1 MNLRL
6 LPLLAVGLL
15 AACTDPVKDID
26 RTQGNL
32 IRKAD
37 LEGEWYMLET
47 IAGVPPTS
55 WFTFIGETS
64 KMERVK
70 FVVQESLLVAYRSYP
85 LVPGADSPSAGEAF
99 DGTDN
104 PVAAWPIVAHVDVR
118 RDYNASTGEQSN
130 VIIEDTGDRLWHER
144 DYPRRLDPEPRRQ
157 LRLHRPDP
165 EETSLG
171 YFDGGAGGEDA
182 FYREEKDGALS
193 YFDVLGSSS
202 CSRTS
207 GAATTRSDGWSPE
220 DCSSAEITVR
230 SSFARVPATTYEPFH
245 YDDRLMSRYG
255 YFRSE
260 RYTFDEQRGVRESN
274 RQYLIQRHDI
284 WKQSRDENGVPI
296 PIPDRE
302 VRTVPYYLNTDF
314 PMTRSARRARAS
326 IAQWNEAAQ
335 RGVKAAQGKDTVP
348 DVFVLC
354 QNPVQAGDPAACG
367 EAGFSPRIGDL
378 RYSTVHWVDPET
390 LDGLLGYGPSAADPI
405 TGEIIA
411 GKAYIY
417 GAAVNTYASY
427 ATDIIRYFNEDIDFD
442 TLVHGGHFTDE
453 IIARLEGKPSVVRPD
468 ERLAGWGS
476 TAPCR
481 SPAGAPAPIAASG
494 RTCAPTT
501 PPRWRRASRRPATPA

>member
-144 DYPRRLDPEPRRQ
+144 DYIRVDWTQNRVANFDFIAPTT
-157 LRLHRPDP
+157 

-171 YFDGGAGGEDA
+171 YFVTEEQGGEDA

-193 YFDVLGSSS
+193 YIRRPGEALRAAGRVGLLLRALRLVARGLLLG
-202 CSRTS
+202 RDHRALQLRA
-207 GAATTRSDGWSPE
+207 GAGHHLRA
-220 DCSSAEITVR
+220 
-230 SSFARVPATTYEPFH
+230 VPLRRPPDEPL
-245 YDDRLMSRYG
+245 RLLP
-255 YFRSE
+255 
-260 RYTFDEQRGVRESN
+260 QRALHLR
-274 RQYLIQRHDI
+274 RA
-284 WKQSRDENGVPI
+284 
-296 PIPDRE
+296 
-302 VRTVPYYLNTDF
+302 
-314 PMTRSARRARAS
+314 ARRA
-326 IAQWNEAAQ
+326 
-335 RGVKAAQGKDTVP
+335 GVQPPVP
-348 DVFVLC
+348 
-354 QNPVQAGDPAACG
+354 
-367 EAGFSPRIGDL
+367 
-378 RYSTVHWVDPET
+378 H
-390 LDGLLGYGPSAADPI
+390 
-405 TGEIIA
+405 
-411 GKAYIY
+411 
-417 GAAVNTYASY
+417 
-427 ATDIIRYFNEDIDFD
+427 
-442 TLVHGGHFTDE
+442 
-453 IIARLEGKPSVVRPD
+453 
-468 ERLAGWGS
+468 
-476 TAPCR
+476 
-481 SPAGAPAPIAASG
+481 PAP
-494 RTCAPTT
+494 
-501 PPRWRRASRRPATPA
+501 